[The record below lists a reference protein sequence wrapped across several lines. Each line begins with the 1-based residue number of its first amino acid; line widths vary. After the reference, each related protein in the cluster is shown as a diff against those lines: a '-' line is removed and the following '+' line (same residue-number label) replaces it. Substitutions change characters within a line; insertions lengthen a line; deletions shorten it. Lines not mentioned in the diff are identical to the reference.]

1 MYVLYFLFHSK
12 TSSPFKPF
20 FQDLHSYVVT
30 EDGRTYTALSKI
42 SPQVGTE
49 MQSLTP
55 VGTPI
60 AWLFAQPLRGAQNG
74 FTLTGGKFNYTADV
88 TFVDT
93 GHSATVR
100 LNFKVGL
107 CENIIMDILYLCECT
122 H

>member
-1 MYVLYFLFHSK
+1 M
-12 TSSPFKPF
+12 
-20 FQDLHSYVVT
+20 VT

-42 SPQVGTE
+42 NPQVGTE

-88 TFVDT
+88 AFVDT

-107 CENIIMDILYLCECT
+107 CENIIMDILLS
-122 H
+122 